1 MPVFINVSYHVCIHE
16 RMQLTGD
23 DYSDLVTYLTGLFSI
38 KKIPEILVDRFLM
51 KYNSCYIL
59 DGPDSDKGEL
69 IQRFPED
76 DERDRIK
83 YVVFDVKHLHPTE
96 DSVVRINWESI
107 EITPDIDQKVAKDFV
122 DVLDRSTFRYF

>member
-1 MPVFINVSYHVCIHE
+1 MH
-16 RMQLTGD
+16 LTGD

-38 KKIPEILVDRFLM
+38 KKIPEILVDRFILT
-51 KYNSCYIL
+51 YNSCYIL
-59 DGPDSDKGEL
+59 DGADSDRGEL

-83 YVVFDVKHLHPTE
+83 YVVFDVRNLHPTE
-96 DSVVRINWESI
+96 DSVLRINWDSI
-107 EITPDIDQKVAKDFV
+107 EITPDVDMKVAKDFV